1 MTKKPKVDYVG
12 AMGSEL
18 RDSAFFRREQGSQAP
33 ADTQSEPDESS
44 VAAFVG
50 RRQPREEKAVSERPN
65 ARTPER
71 ANERAIVR
79 QSYEIYKDQHAA
91 LRGFSI
97 EEMQRGERGSMS
109 EMVREALDAYITK
122 RKRQRA

>member
-1 MTKKPKVDYVG
+1 MTKKPKVDYAG

-50 RRQPREEKAVSERPN
+50 RRQPREEKVG
-65 ARTPER
+65 PER
-71 ANERAIVR
+71 ANARTSERAIVR
-79 QSYEIYKDQHAA
+79 QSYEIFKDQHAA
-91 LRGFSI
+91 LREFSI

>member
-1 MTKKPKVDYVG
+1 MTRKPKVDYAA

-18 RDSAFFRREQGSQAP
+18 SESKFFQRPEVPP
-33 ADTQSEPDESS
+33 AEETPTEPDEAS

-50 RRQPREEKAVSERPN
+50 RRAPKAEN
-65 ARTPER
+65 RTPER
-71 ANERAIVR
+71 SNARTGERVNERAITR

-91 LRGFSI
+91 LREFSI